1 MSQQWICAEGVWIP
15 KEEDS
20 KKINQFRMI
29 SLLNTEGKILFSIVS
44 RRLGGFLSS
53 NNYIDTLV
61 QKGDAAHPGSKREQG
76 RPCSP
81 VVRPSQCIWLLP
93 RQAGPD
99 HHEQT
104 PCVSLRQR
112 WYIWSH
118 KKLLKSIAEASSKGI
133 STAMCATPPA
143 LLLLSRQESSPEQDR
158 RRGHWGSW
166 QLPGLAA

>member
-1 MSQQWICAEGVWIP
+1 MKEVQEVVRKSRSRSAPGPSGVLYKVYKYYPRLLKRLWKILRVVWRRGKVAQQWIRAEGVWIP

-81 VVRPSQCIWLLP
+81 VVRPIQCIWLLP
-93 RQAGPD
+93 IQAGPD
-99 HHEQT
+99 RHDQT
-104 PCVSLRQR
+104 PCV
-112 WYIWSH
+112 
-118 KKLLKSIAEASSKGI
+118 
-133 STAMCATPPA
+133 
-143 LLLLSRQESSPEQDR
+143 
-158 RRGHWGSW
+158 
-166 QLPGLAA
+166 

>member
-1 MSQQWICAEGVWIP
+1 MKEVQEVVRKSRSRSAPGPSGVLYKVYKYYPRLLKHLWKILRVAWRRGKVAQQWIRAEGVWIP

-29 SLLNTEGKILFSIVS
+29 SLLNTEGKILFSIVL

-76 RPCSP
+76 RHCSP

-93 RQAGPD
+93 LLAGQD
-99 HHEQT
+99 HHDKT
-104 PCVSLRQR
+104 PCV
-112 WYIWSH
+112 
-118 KKLLKSIAEASSKGI
+118 
-133 STAMCATPPA
+133 
-143 LLLLSRQESSPEQDR
+143 
-158 RRGHWGSW
+158 
-166 QLPGLAA
+166 